1 MEDLPRRA
9 GGIPRKPVP
18 SSNEVYQIPTS
29 PPDLSQLPLA
39 SSQDIGDISRKN
51 NFHSSTD
58 PLIRETEYY
67 PVPGNEGSTKSQ
79 SFRVEQQSQ
88 SRLLGAVKDWKVET
102 FCCVFGIVS
111 LGAIAATLAPFQ
123 NRPLPQLPYEISLNS
138 LISLYVIMLK
148 TAMFVI
154 LCSGL
159 GQLKW
164 TWFSRTRPLQDLER
178 FDEASR
184 GAWGAVKLIFSLRG
198 RNLLVTLGAL
208 ITVIA
213 IAIDPFAQQI
223 VKYSSCEQISTISQG
238 FIPRTNSFSN
248 RGIHIGANL
257 NTVDLGMQ
265 SAVNVGIFSPSTVIT
280 PFTCSTGNCTFPEY
294 RSIAYCGGCADI
306 SSNVTITQ
314 SNSTTIW
321 SDNSTSTLEG
331 PLNFTLPSGLFGT
344 PMVAHQFAIG
354 PSSGNFEA
362 IMGDSNGPYLVGGGD
377 VSRTNYA
384 CAPGLEWGCRG
395 YGAAQCSLEM
405 CIKTYNATVQNGN
418 LTEREIGSE
427 IPDWNNTDPKTGDSS
442 FYISTID
449 MSCLNNN
456 EKKMLKD
463 AGYSW
468 NDTTKWLG
476 YHTIYPVGADAAQ
489 LTDTGFKNV
498 SESDVSSL
506 NASCVYQTISSS
518 ITSIAFYLASH
529 FDGYAGTAP
538 QYDSGSND
546 ITVALFQS
554 GNVSTTTL
562 DSNFR
567 NVSIAMTNFIRQN
580 GGLVSS
586 NASAQE
592 AVIGR
597 VLLSETCVH
606 VRWEWFTFPVALF
619 LFTMLFFAATVVKT
633 SSKYALASGSHDFKS
648 FALPLVFTWLEAEDG
663 TRVVT
668 EQRFGMEEMKAEA
681 RRMQVR
687 LSKTQE
693 GWRFVKDD

>member
-1 MEDLPRRA
+1 MENSPRRP
-9 GGIPRKPVP
+9 GGIPRKPVA
-18 SSNEVYQIPTS
+18 SSNEVYQLS
-29 PPDLSQLPLA
+29 DVPPELSHTPLT
-39 SSQDIGDISRKN
+39 SSQDNGDNSRKN
-51 NFHSSTD
+51 HIHLSTD

-67 PVPGNEGSTKSQ
+67 SVSGNEGSTKSQ

-88 SRLLGAVKDWKVET
+88 SRILGAVKDWKVES
-102 FCCVFGIVS
+102 FCCVFGLVS

-184 GAWGAVKLIFSLRG
+184 GAWGAAKLIFSLRG

-223 VKYSSCEQISTISQG
+223 VKYTSCEQVSTLSQA
-238 FIPRTNSFSN
+238 FIPRTNSFNN

-257 NTVDLGMQ
+257 NSVDLGMQ
-265 SAVNVGIFSPSTVIT
+265 SAVNVGIFSPSTVAT
-280 PFTCSTGNCTFPEY
+280 PFSCSTGNCTFPEY
-294 RSIAYCGGCADI
+294 RSIAYCGSCIDI

-314 SNSTTIW
+314 SNTTGIW
-321 SDNSTSTLEG
+321 SDNSTTTTEG
-331 PLNFTLPSGLFGT
+331 ALNFTLPSGLFGT
-344 PMVAHQFAIG
+344 PMIAHQFAIG
-354 PSSGNFEA
+354 PSEGKFEA
-362 IMGDSNGPYLVGGGD
+362 ILGDSNGPYLVGGGN
-377 VSRTNYA
+377 VSRTNYG
-384 CAPGLEWGCRG
+384 CGPGLEWGCRG
-395 YGAAQCSLEM
+395 YGAAQCSLSM
-405 CIKTYNATVQNGN
+405 CIKTYNASIQNGN
-418 LTEREIGSE
+418 LTESEVGSE
-427 IPDWNNTDPKTGDSS
+427 FPDWYAADPKTGDSS
-442 FYISTID
+442 FYLSTID
-449 MSCLNNN
+449 MSCVNNTD
-456 EKKMLKD
+456 KKILED
-463 AGYSW
+463 AGYAW

-489 LTDTGFKNV
+489 LTAMGFGNV
-498 SESDVSSL
+498 SESDVSSI
-506 NASCVYQTISSS
+506 NASCVYQTMSGSISS
-518 ITSIAFYLASH
+518 IGFYLQSH
-529 FDGYAGTAP
+529 FEGSAGTAP
-538 QYDSGSND
+538 EYDSGSND
-546 ITVALFQS
+546 LSAALFNS

-580 GGLVSS
+580 GGLISAD
-586 NASAQE
+586 ASGQE
-592 AVIGR
+592 GVVGE
-597 VLLSETCVH
+597 VLLSETCVR

-648 FALPLVFTWLEAEDG
+648 FALPLVFSGLEANGSGRGAME
-663 TRVVT
+663 
-668 EQRFGMEEMKAEA
+668 ERFGMDEMKKEA

-687 LSKTQE
+687 LSKTDE
-693 GWRFVKDD
+693 GWKFVKDE